1 MGKLVLAIDIG
12 NSVTTVGL
20 FTAEGELRFRATFST
35 GRGAT
40 RDQRA
45 IDLTQIFQLYG
56 ADWGDVT
63 GSIIS
68 SVVPPATTAL
78 RGAVEL
84 LTGKAPMLM
93 GPGVKTGLNIRS
105 DIHTQMGSDIVA
117 CSVSAIAKY
126 PGPIILVDMGTAIAM
141 SVLVGNTYE
150 GCVILPGVIVALEA
164 LSDQAAEL
172 PHISIAPPGTILG
185 RNTVDAMRAGA
196 VYGNASM
203 VDGMITRLEEVCG
216 PVATVVGTGEAGAEI
231 LQYCKR
237 EILYDANLL
246 LDGLYLIYKK
256 STEPKPRRAGV

>member
-20 FTAEGELRFRATFST
+20 FEPDGKLRFRATLST
-35 GRGAT
+35 HRGAT
-40 RDQRA
+40 RDQCA
-45 IDLTQIFQLYG
+45 IDLAQVFRLYG
-56 ADWGDVT
+56 ADLGAVT
-63 GSIIS
+63 GAVIS
-68 SVVPPATTAL
+68 SVVPPATAAIC
-78 RGAVEL
+78 GAVEF
-84 LTGKAPMLM
+84 LTGKPPMLM

-105 DIHTQMGSDIVA
+105 DIHTQMGTDIVA
-117 CSVSAIAKY
+117 CSVAAIAKY

-150 GCVILPGVIVALEA
+150 GCVLLPGVTVALEA

-172 PHISIAPPGTILG
+172 PHISIEPPPSILG

-203 VDGMITRLEEVCG
+203 VDGMIERLEAVSG
-216 PVATVVGTGEAGAEI
+216 SAATIVGTGEAGVEI

-237 EILYDANLL
+237 KISYDANLL
-246 LDGLYLIYKK
+246 LDGLYLIHKK
-256 STEPKPRRAGV
+256 STGQRPRRA